1 MYQGRSE
8 SGKPERRKIAPEDG
22 LRQARASQHYAGN
35 MLWRTVAV
43 LPLADRQSQ
52 PYASSVRRQMRRLVS
67 GSGRSATSK
76 TLQRIRPL
84 SKRFKQRIMEPTI
97 TQNGALFAVQHR
109 PVKRNYSQHHHR
121 QIASPN
127 KTISTL
133 RTSVGEFV
141 SRQTPLG
148 YLELVVGNARWV
160 LGLFGTALGGKIAAN
175 QIGTL
180 SHWNKDG
187 QTP

>member
-1 MYQGRSE
+1 MV
-8 SGKPERRKIAPEDG
+8 
-22 LRQARASQHYAGN
+22 
-35 MLWRTVAV
+35 WRTVAV
-43 LPLADRQSQ
+43 LPLADGRLQ
-52 PYASSVRRQMRRLVS
+52 PYASSVRHQMRRLVS
-67 GSGRSATSK
+67 DSGRSISSK
-76 TLQRIRPL
+76 TLQRIRSL

-97 TQNGALFAVQHR
+97 TQNGAVFALQHR
-109 PVKRNYSQHHHR
+109 PAKRNYRQHYHR
-121 QIASPN
+121 QTASPN

-148 YLELVVGNARWV
+148 YLELVAGNARWV
-160 LGLFGTALGGKIAAN
+160 LGLFGTDEAAIRALKNGSTGFLTWHALGRETAAN

-180 SHWNKDG
+180 SRWNKDG